1 MRKDITCIAI
11 DDEPIALSVI
21 GQFCSRYGGISLT
34 AFSDPD
40 EGMKAIAAT
49 RPQLVFLDIRIGER
63 NGLEIARRLPEECCL
78 ILTTAFAEYAI
89 EGFELDAA
97 DFLYKPFSYERFS
110 KAVEKAMRRISS
122 RGPQQEVLVVKQ
134 EYSNVSVPLAD
145 ILYIEAMENYSKI
158 HRSSAACVMTRTNL
172 KNIGELLPPD
182 QFIRIHRS
190 FIIAVDK
197 VEGFTR
203 REVTLTG
210 GIRLPIG
217 RLYADRSICSK
228 THIIQ
233 R

>member
-21 GQFCSRYGGISLT
+21 GEFCTRHGGISLA
-34 AFSDPD
+34 AFSNPD
-40 EGMKAIAAT
+40 EGMKAIAST

-63 NGLEIARRLPEECCL
+63 NGLEIARCLPEDCCL
-78 ILTTAFAEYAI
+78 IFTTAFAEYAI

-110 KAVEKAMRRISS
+110 KAIEKAMRRIS

-134 EYSNVSVPLAD
+134 EYNKVNVPLAD

-158 HRSSAACVMTRTNL
+158 HRSSSAACVMTRTNL
-172 KNIGELLPPD
+172 KNIGELLPAD
-182 QFIRIHRS
+182 RFIRIHRS
-190 FIIAVDK
+190 FIVAVDK

-203 REVTLTG
+203 REVNLKG
-210 GIRLPIG
+210 GSRLPIG
-217 RLYADRSICSK
+217 RLYADNTEK
-228 THIIQ
+228 ALGQ
-233 R
+233 

>member
-21 GQFCSRYGGISLT
+21 EQFCSRHGGLTLT

-40 EGMKAIAAT
+40 EGMKAIAET

-63 NGLEIARRLPEECCL
+63 NGLELARCLPDDCCL
-78 ILTTAFAEYAI
+78 IFTTAFAEYAI

-97 DFLYKPFSYERFS
+97 DYLNKPFSYERFT
-110 KAVEKAMRRISS
+110 KAIEKALRRISPAS
-122 RGPQQEVLVVKQ
+122 QPELLVVKQ
-134 EYSNVSVPLAD
+134 EYCNVSINLSE
-145 ILYIEAMENYSKI
+145 ITYIEAMENYSKI
-158 HRSSAACVMTRTNL
+158 HRCSAACVMTRTNL

-182 QFIRIHRS
+182 RFIRIHRS

-217 RLYADRSICSK
+217 RLYADKSICPK